1 MLQTHSTAE
10 VAEQIGCKERWLLDQ
25 LRAGRFR
32 GRKVGRHWRLM
43 DADVEFA
50 LDVCA
55 NRVAPVVPV
64 DTKTA
69 FSTSRPRRRYRTE
82 PILPG
87 CPSRTVRGSRR
98 RLL

>member
-1 MLQTHSTAE
+1 MVRTYSSAE
-10 VAEQIGCKERWLLDQ
+10 AAGQIGCRERWLLDQ

-32 GRKVGRHWRLM
+32 GRKVGRHWRLT

-69 FSTSRPRRRYRTE
+69 FSSLTPTSRRK
-82 PILPG
+82 LMG
-87 CPSRTVRGSRR
+87 KSA
-98 RLL
+98 